1 MKNLH
6 RCFNVGRT
14 RTKRHRGVER
24 LEDRERTQRQDFE
37 KVYQR
42 PKVNLQT
49 VIWPQYLLSFL
60 FTLQMSKE
68 LSHGLHI
75 LKNAA

>member
-24 LEDRERTQRQDFE
+24 LEDRERTQRQDFG

-49 VIWPQYLLSFL
+49 VI
-60 FTLQMSKE
+60 
-68 LSHGLHI
+68 
-75 LKNAA
+75 